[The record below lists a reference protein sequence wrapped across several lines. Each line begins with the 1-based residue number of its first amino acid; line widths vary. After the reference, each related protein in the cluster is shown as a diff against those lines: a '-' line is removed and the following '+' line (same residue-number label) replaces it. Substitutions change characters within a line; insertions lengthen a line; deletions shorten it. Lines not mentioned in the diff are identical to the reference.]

1 MLEKTS
7 EYFMRIAIENAYKAY
22 HNTTPNPAVGCVIVK
37 KGEIIS
43 EGYHHK
49 AGMPHAEIEALKK
62 IDFNAENCDLY
73 VTLEPCN
80 HYGKTPPCTEAIIK
94 SGAKRVF
101 ISITDPNPIVNGSGI
116 KRLQEAGIEVI
127 KDILLDEGERL
138 LSHFKHHIQHKTPFV
153 TLKAAITLN
162 GVINEKTGERS
173 IITSKETSLYTK
185 KLREEHHSTL
195 VGINTILVD
204 NPSFEGINLIVI
216 GNRIIPADSKI
227 FQKALSVTQISTQKN
242 MKQSDNHN
250 VITLE
255 DTKNNNLSLE
265 KNMKQSDNHNVIIE
279 NSRID
284 LKLILKTLFEMKIG
298 SILVEG
304 GNTIFNQFIETG
316 NYNKLCLF
324 LAPKLFGGN
333 STTPFYNGFVS
344 DIKNL
349 KFSSIKNSGEDII
362 LELEH
367 NIEL

>member
-1 MLEKTS
+1 MTEKS
-7 EYFMRIAIENAYKAY
+7 PEYYMSIAIENAYKAF
-22 HNTTPNPAVGCVIVK
+22 HNTTPNPSVGCVIVK
-37 KGEIIS
+37 NGEIIS

-49 AGMPHAEIEALKK
+49 AGMPHAEIDALSK
-62 IDFNAENCDLY
+62 IDFNAKDCDLY

-116 KRLQEAGIEVI
+116 KRLEEAGVEVV
-127 KDILLDEGERL
+127 KNILLNEGEKL
-138 LSHFKHHIQHKTPFV
+138 LSHFKHHIKYKTPFV

-162 GVINEKTGERS
+162 GMINEKIGSRS

-204 NPSFEGINLIVI
+204 NPSFEGVNLIVI
-216 GNRIIPADSKI
+216 GNRTIPSDSKI
-227 FQKALSVTQISTQKN
+227 FQKALSVTQISTQKK

-250 VITLE
+250 LITL
-255 DTKNNNLSLE
+255 DNIKNSNLLLKNNI
-265 KNMKQSDNHNVIIE
+265 KQSDNHI
-279 NSRID
+279 ID
-284 LKLILKTLFEMKIG
+284 LNIVLKTLFEMRIG

-304 GNTIFNQFIETG
+304 GNSIFNQFIETG
-316 NYNKLCLF
+316 NYNKLCLYM
-324 LAPKLFGGN
+324 APKIFGGD

-344 DIKNL
+344 DLKNL
-349 KFSSIKNSGEDII
+349 KFCSIQNSSEDII

-367 NIEL
+367 NIDL